1 MKKEDLDAI
10 LSAMLRSAEKRVS
23 DFVFVSGKPPQ
34 IEQDG
39 ALSPLEMEGP
49 EGVLQPAHIDQ
60 MAELLIAGNE
70 RLLSEFEQN
79 GSCDSSYA
87 HLEVRR
93 RAVRIPEISARPHLE
108 I

>member
-39 ALSPLEMEGP
+39 VLSPLEMEGP
-49 EGVLQPAHIDQ
+49 EAVLQPAHIDQ
-60 MAELLIAGNE
+60 MAQLLIDGDE
-70 RLLSEFEQN
+70 RLLSEFEEN

-87 HLEVRR
+87 L
-93 RAVRIPEISARPHLE
+93 ARTWRGFV
-108 I
+108 